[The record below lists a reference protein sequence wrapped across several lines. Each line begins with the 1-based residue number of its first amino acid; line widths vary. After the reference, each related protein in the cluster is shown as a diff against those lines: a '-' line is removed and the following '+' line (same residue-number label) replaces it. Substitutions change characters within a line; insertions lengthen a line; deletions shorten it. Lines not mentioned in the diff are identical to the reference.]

1 MRRQKRLQIGEER
14 PSLNPKQPPGG
25 SERKRPRSGAPGGG
39 GDMSASSFNS
49 VLLGISNML
58 KEENLEQLKFLVRD
72 HIGKQKLERIKTGHQ
87 LFEILTER
95 GQLGKDKANYL
106 CQLLRQVQRD
116 DLSEKLSNW
125 EVQQEDPKYG
135 LSDNERDKLDIATEV
150 IRDNLGR
157 NWRKLGRKLRLG
169 ETKLDSIATRQPTDL
184 EETAMELLK
193 EWRKIRGPEVQ
204 TKELIAALRDC
215 QLNLTAD
222 KIQEKLEQKGLS
234 SSD

>member
-1 MRRQKRLQIGEER
+1 
-14 PSLNPKQPPGG
+14 
-25 SERKRPRSGAPGGG
+25 
-39 GDMSASSFNS
+39 ASSFNS

-125 EVQQEDPKYG
+125 EVQTKKICPVPQ
-135 LSDNERDKLDIATEV
+135 DKLDIATEV

-234 SSD
+234 SSVVKYLQYTSVAPSFTG

>member
-1 MRRQKRLQIGEER
+1 
-14 PSLNPKQPPGG
+14 
-25 SERKRPRSGAPGGG
+25 
-39 GDMSASSFNS
+39 MSASSFNS
-49 VLLGISNML
+49 VLLDISNKL

-87 LFEILTER
+87 LFEILTEK
-95 GQLGKDKANYL
+95 GQLGKDKTDYL

-116 DLSEKLSNW
+116 DLTEKLSNW
-125 EVQQEDPKYG
+125 EAQQEDLKYG
-135 LSDNERDKLDIATEV
+135 LSDTERDKLDIATEV

-169 ETKLDSIATRQPTDL
+169 ETKMDSIATRHPTDL

>member
-1 MRRQKRLQIGEER
+1 IVIQSYKPTFTHNTAVRVYCSQQLI
-14 PSLNPKQPPGG
+14 N
-25 SERKRPRSGAPGGG
+25 
-39 GDMSASSFNS
+39 
-49 VLLGISNML
+49 ISIIII
-58 KEENLEQLKFLVRD
+58 LVP
-72 HIGKQKLERIKTGHQ
+72 Q
-87 LFEILTER
+87 
-95 GQLGKDKANYL
+95 
-106 CQLLRQVQRD
+106 
-116 DLSEKLSNW
+116 
-125 EVQQEDPKYG
+125 
-135 LSDNERDKLDIATEV
+135 DKLDIATEV

-234 SSD
+234 SSY